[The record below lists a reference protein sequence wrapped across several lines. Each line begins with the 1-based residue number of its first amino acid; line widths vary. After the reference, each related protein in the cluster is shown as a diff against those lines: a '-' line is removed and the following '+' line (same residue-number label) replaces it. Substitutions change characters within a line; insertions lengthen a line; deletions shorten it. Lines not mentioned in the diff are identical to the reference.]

1 MQRVS
6 AGLLMFRYRDKLEV
20 FLAHHGGPFWKDK
33 DLGAWTIP
41 KGEVKDGEGLLETA
55 KREFEEE
62 TGIKP
67 EGEFISLGEVK
78 QKTGK
83 IVHAWAFKMDW
94 SGLLRL
100 NYITIDFNGKKM
112 KIPEVDKAQYF
123 TIEKAKE
130 KINPAQKEFLERL
143 EKLAH

>member
-1 MQRVS
+1 MTRVS
-6 AGLLMFRYRDKLEV
+6 AGLLMFRIKDKLEV

-33 DLGAWTIP
+33 DIGSWTIP
-41 KGEVKDGEGLLETA
+41 KGEVEKGEELLETA

-62 TGIKP
+62 TGIVP
-67 EGEFISLGEVK
+67 EGEFIFLGDVK
-78 QKTGK
+78 QKSGK
-83 IVHAWAFKMDW
+83 IVHAWAFKKDW

-100 NYITIDFNGKKM
+100 NYITVEISGNKM
-112 KIPEVDKAQYF
+112 KIPEIDKAQYF

-143 EKLAH
+143 EKLIF